1 MCSAIVNGLTRF
13 MAFTFFH
20 RTHLVFLGVHW
31 VGAVWVLFGYW
42 VCHARFTLMSLA
54 CQIDDSLTLKDQCK
68 RSVLMRG
75 PSHELVTLN
84 F

>member
-20 RTHLVFLGVHW
+20 RTHLVFLGAHW
-31 VGAVWVLFGYW
+31 VGAVWVLFRYW

-54 CQIDDSLTLKDQCK
+54 CQIDDSLTLKDQC
-68 RSVLMRG
+68 
-75 PSHELVTLN
+75 
-84 F
+84 